1 MPTTNKTFDN
11 PDPCTSQ
18 SFMLS
23 HIVPINI
30 LTRSGGGSGGGGG
43 GGGSVIHANNNNDGN
58 GNGCGG
64 DYDDDDDVLGHKII
78 ISVHRGKKTIT
89 KIEGIQDKFNLV
101 KILKKLKSKDVLSCG
116 GHIAKDKETGKDF
129 IVVQGSYSTEI
140 TAFLTQEGIAEE
152 RFIIYRG

>member
-1 MPTTNKTFDN
+1 MPTTNKTSDN

-18 SFMLS
+18 SVMLS

-30 LTRSGGGSGGGGG
+30 STRSGGG
-43 GGGSVIHANNNNDGN
+43 GGGSVIHTNNNNVDG
-58 GNGCGG
+58 CFGG
-64 DYDDDDDVLGHKII
+64 DYDDDDVLGHKII

-89 KIEGIQDKFNLV
+89 KIEGIPDKFNLV

-140 TAFLTQEGIAEE
+140 SAFLTQEGIAEE

>member
-18 SFMLS
+18 SVMLS

-30 LTRSGGGSGGGGG
+30 STRSGGG
-43 GGGSVIHANNNNDGN
+43 GGGSVIHANNNSDGN
-58 GNGCGG
+58 GNGFGG

-140 TAFLTQEGIAEE
+140 SAFLTQEGIAEE

>member
-18 SFMLS
+18 SVMLS

-30 LTRSGGGSGGGGG
+30 STRSGGGGGG

-58 GNGCGG
+58 GNGNGFGG
-64 DYDDDDDVLGHKII
+64 DYDDEDVLGHKII

-140 TAFLTQEGIAEE
+140 SAFLTQEGIAEE

>member
-1 MPTTNKTFDN
+1 MPTTNKTSDN

-18 SFMLS
+18 SVMLS

-30 LTRSGGGSGGGGG
+30 STRSGGGGG
-43 GGGSVIHANNNNDGN
+43 GGGVIHANN
-58 GNGCGG
+58 
-64 DYDDDDDVLGHKII
+64 DDVLGHKII

-89 KIEGIQDKFNLV
+89 KIEGIPDKFNLV

-140 TAFLTQEGIAEE
+140 SAFLTQEGIAEE

>member
-1 MPTTNKTFDN
+1 MPTTNKTSAEH
-11 PDPCTSQ
+11 CTSQ
-18 SFMLS
+18 SVMLS

-30 LTRSGGGSGGGGG
+30 STRSGGGG
-43 GGGSVIHANNNNDGN
+43 VIHAKNSNDD
-58 GNGCGG
+58 GCCG
-64 DYDDDDDVLGHKII
+64 DDDDDVLGHKII

-89 KIEGIQDKFNLV
+89 KIEGIPDKFNLV

-140 TAFLTQEGIAEE
+140 AAFLAKEGIAEE
-152 RFIIYRG
+152 RFIVYRGG

>member
-1 MPTTNKTFDN
+1 
-11 PDPCTSQ
+11 
-18 SFMLS
+18 MLS

-30 LTRSGGGSGGGGG
+30 STRSGGGGG
-43 GGGSVIHANNNNDGN
+43 GGGGGVIHANNNNDGN
-58 GNGCGG
+58 GNGNGFGG
-64 DYDDDDDVLGHKII
+64 DYDDDDVLGHKII

-89 KIEGIQDKFNLV
+89 KIEGIPDKFNLV

-140 TAFLTQEGIAEE
+140 SAFLTQEGIAEE